1 MDKATHAWSWL
12 LVLTGIG
19 IGCAGGG
26 DKIGDR
32 NEPQKPSTS
41 HTTTVSNNDSKGGAG
56 GGFGNTSTKTTE
68 PPMIMPGLSNHVCA
82 RADIYVERI
91 RPRVVFLV
99 DASSSMSEDLGG
111 TTRWDALRG
120 ALLSKS
126 GLIPTLQDLVKFG
139 LVTYQGPRYTTCPAY
154 RYAAPAPGNLELITS
169 AFPDAPPTDSST
181 PTGIAMDWA
190 IDNAFLDQKPDP
202 DVQLE
207 AQFMVFATDGEPNG
221 CFNGSAAPALDY
233 DSVIAAV
240 HKAASRGIKV
250 FVISLAEPTGEFAD
264 HLKMV
269 AKIGGTDKVYTP
281 QNKGDLVS
289 ELETIIGATIS
300 CQVELSAGRIVKGK
314 ECLGDVELNGDAL
327 ECDGKDGFELVD
339 QTHLLLKGK
348 ACDDYKLTPSAML
361 TATFPC
367 EAIL

>member
-1 MDKATHAWSWL
+1 MRKALHAWSML
-12 LVLTGIG
+12 LLIAAL
-19 IGCAGGG
+19 GCAG
-26 DKIGDR
+26 DKVAERDSS
-32 NEPQKPSTS
+32 PTKPASS
-41 HTTTVSNNDSKGGAG
+41 KPKKDSSGNAGASSD
-56 GGFGNTSTKTTE
+56 FGNTDTQTME
-68 PPMIMPGLSNHVCA
+68 PPKIQPGLDNHTCA
-82 RADIYVERI
+82 RADVFVERI

-120 ALLSKS
+120 ALLGKS

-139 LVTYQGPRYTTCPAY
+139 LITYQGPRYTTCPSY

-181 PTGIAMDWA
+181 PTGVSMDWA
-190 IDNAFLDQKPDP
+190 IDNAFLDQKAGP

-221 CFNGSAAPALDY
+221 CFNGSTAPPLDY
-233 DSVIAAV
+233 DGVIAAV
-240 HKAASRGIKV
+240 HKAASRQIKI

-264 HLKMV
+264 HLAQV

-289 ELETIIGATIS
+289 ELQSIIGATIS
-300 CQVELSAGRIVKGK
+300 CQVDITAGRIMEGK
-314 ECLGDVELNGDAL
+314 ECKGEVLLNGDAL
-327 ECDGKDGFELVD
+327 ECNGKDGFKLVD
-339 QTHLLLKGK
+339 STHLLLQGK
-348 ACDDYKLTPSAML
+348 ACDDYKLTPTAML

-367 EAIL
+367 EALL